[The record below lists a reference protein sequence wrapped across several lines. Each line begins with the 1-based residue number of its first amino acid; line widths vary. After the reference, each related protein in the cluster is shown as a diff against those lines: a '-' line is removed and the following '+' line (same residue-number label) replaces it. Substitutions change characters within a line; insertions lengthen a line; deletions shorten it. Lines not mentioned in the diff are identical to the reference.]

1 MDFKFRFENI
11 LQRELTLKIIKY
23 SLNVFI
29 LLTLFSCSEVK
40 NKILLNGNSLELSDE
55 NFEKL
60 NNLLINFNSKNCNST
75 KLNDFFK
82 VLDQSFDQNNFTL
95 KFTVSNNYEKT
106 IKTIKFKKP
115 NCVTEEMNQ
124 LL

>member
-11 LQRELTLKIIKY
+11 HQRKLTMKIVKY
-23 SLNVFI
+23 SLNIFI
-29 LLTLFSCSEVK
+29 LSILLSCSEDTKEVK
-40 NKILLNGNSLELSDE
+40 NKILLNGNILEISDE

-82 VLDQSFDQNNFTL
+82 GLDQSFDKNNFTL
-95 KFTVSNNYEKT
+95 KFTDSKNYEKT
-106 IKTIKFKKP
+106 IKFQNPHCISEKIEK
-115 NCVTEEMNQ
+115 
-124 LL
+124 L